1 MKVIYS
7 IEKMESIVQSSNDS
21 LIHMLNFRSP
31 DTASFVVDRHE
42 ANWAAS
48 GSNIY
53 DSDLGVKTI
62 RLNLT
67 GQTFF
72 DPGSLMIQFK
82 VRSKIASDLKPL
94 TGPWSFVRR
103 LTVTCSGANVE
114 DILYYNR
121 CHELLDRFHSKEKR
135 LNTHAMGFG
144 CTVVDGKKQD
154 LAQVEVAHGAAGI
167 YVNFFRVR

>member
-1 MKVIYS
+1 M
-7 IEKMESIVQSSNDS
+7 QSSNDS
-21 LIHMLNFRSP
+21 LIHMLNFKSP
-31 DTASFVVDRHE
+31 DTASFVVGRHE

-94 TGPWSFVRR
+94 TGPWSFIKR

-144 CTVVDGKKQD
+144 CTVADGKKQD
-154 LAQVEVAHGAAGI
+154 LEQVPIAHGAAGI
-167 YVNFFRVR
+167 YVNFFRVH